1 MNRATF
7 PLTPSPSPCKQGEGN
22 VVRAFGA
29 KLVSEAA

>member
-7 PLTPSPSPCKQGEGN
+7 SLTPSPSPAVAGEGN